1 MKAQRNF
8 LLPLALVFII
18 CNVFFISFKAQLS
31 KLGIDNAVLIIANS
45 LFLIINLIT
54 FFIQQKALHNTNPNV
69 FIRSVMAGMM
79 IKMFVCIIAIIIY
92 WYIMGPAFSRASVFA
107 GMLLY
112 LIYLAVEVSLV
123 TKLNKQ
129 KNA

>member
-1 MKAQRNF
+1 MRVKRNF

-18 CNVFFISFKAQLS
+18 CNGFFISS
-31 KLGIDNAVLIIANS
+31 KTWLNKWGIDNAVLIIANS
-45 LFLIINLIT
+45 LFLIITLVT
-54 FFIQQKALHNTNPNV
+54 FFIQQKALKNSNPNV

-92 WYIMGPAFSRASVFA
+92 WFIMKDKFSRATVFVA
-107 GMLLY
+107 MLLY

>member
-1 MKAQRNF
+1 MKAQRSF

-18 CNVFFISFKAQLS
+18 CNVFFISLKALFT
-31 KLGIDNAVLIIANS
+31 KWGIDNAVLIIANS
-45 LFLIINLIT
+45 LFLIINLAT
-54 FFIQQKALHNTNPNV
+54 FFIQQKALRNTNPNV

-92 WYIMGPAFSRASVFA
+92 WFIMGPAFSRASVFA

>member
-1 MKAQRNF
+1 MKVQRKF
-8 LLPLALVFII
+8 LLPLALIFII
-18 CNVFFISFKAQLS
+18 CNVFFVAFKAVLT
-31 KLGIDNAVLIIANS
+31 KWGLDDVVLIIANS

-54 FFIQQKALHNTNPNV
+54 LFIQQKALLNTNHNV

-79 IKMFVCIIAIIIY
+79 IKMFVCIIAIIFY
-92 WYIMGPAFSRASVFA
+92 WFIMGPAFSQASVFA

-123 TKLNKQ
+123 NKLNKQ